1 MPFEMLE
8 CFTVSLMSTASV
20 SYAQE
25 LSTPS
30 TLATLQ
36 GMHGGI
42 HNGLGEAVT
51 LHQSAG
57 TLHLISQALLCYE
70 C

>member
-8 CFTVSLMSTASV
+8 CFTVSLISTASV

-25 LSTPS
+25 LST
-30 TLATLQ
+30 LGTLQ

-51 LHQSAG
+51 LQ
-57 TLHLISQALLCYE
+57 
-70 C
+70 